1 MAYALRHKN
10 ICFIHMPKTSGTWV
24 KRVLSEVEHGNRD
37 GSLTHDLPHRWDYE
51 MVFTVVREPAEWLAS
66 VWAHRIRENWQ
77 DYPQRI
83 PWQYLLQVT
92 DPYKANKFHLWIDNI
107 TTHLPGVV
115 GWFYSFYT
123 PPLVTVVRKE
133 FDLYEFLRELGG
145 DPWKHVPVNTGFN
158 TPEVTDEIREK
169 VKVAEADTYKKY
181 GY

>member
-1 MAYALRHKN
+1 MAYALLKKN

-24 KRVLSEVEHGNRD
+24 KRVLSEIEHGQRD
-37 GSLTHDLPHRWDYE
+37 GSLTHDLPHRWNYE

-83 PWQYLLQVT
+83 PWQYFLQVT
-92 DPYKANKFHLWIDNI
+92 DPYKENKFDKWIEKI
-107 TTHLPGVV
+107 TVNLPGVV
-115 GWFYSFYT
+115 GWFYNFYT
-123 PPLVTVVRKE
+123 PPMVTVVRKE
-133 FDLYEFLRELGG
+133 FDLYEFLLGLGG

-158 TPEVTDEIREK
+158 SPDVTDEIREK
-169 VKVAEADTYKKY
+169 VRVAEASTYAKY